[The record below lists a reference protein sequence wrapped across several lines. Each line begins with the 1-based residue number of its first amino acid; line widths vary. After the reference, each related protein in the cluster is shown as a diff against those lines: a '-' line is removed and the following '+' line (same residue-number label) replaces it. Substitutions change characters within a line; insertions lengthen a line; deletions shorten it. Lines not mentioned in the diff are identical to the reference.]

1 MHEETA
7 LLRSRNRKLEDTLTS
22 SGLVAGGK
30 DSVIMRRGRPAT
42 KRMKQLVKRI
52 AKAEAA
58 LECTRVLMGP
68 EMDDNIDMLVRVASG
83 KDPKIRQHLV

>member
-1 MHEETA
+1 MFQKKSFLARGDSAATVEEQKIGGHSHQ
-7 LLRSRNRKLEDTLTS
+7 LR
-22 SGLVAGGK
+22 LVAGGK

-52 AKAEAA
+52 ARAEAA

-68 EMDDNIDMLVRVASG
+68 EMDDNIIVLG
-83 KDPKIRQHLV
+83 